1 MSLRNVN
8 SIGQGSIAMA
18 RRDEIG
24 DLTVDIEKSIRVAQ
38 RLELDLVVYILTMA
52 QLEIATLASP
62 ELAREKRSA
71 VNS

>member
-1 MSLRNVN
+1 
-8 SIGQGSIAMA
+8 MA

-38 RLELDLVVYILTMA
+38 RLKLDLVVYILMMA
-52 QLEIATLASP
+52 QLEIATLVSP
-62 ELAREKRSA
+62 ELAREERSA